1 MGPNAVKMMHRPVA
15 MADVEGV
22 RRGNGALQ
30 IAMGGFHRLR
40 QRLAPRQTG
49 GNGGRERAA
58 GAMGVRRLLAGRGK
72 AQGVG
77 LGNQQ
82 IDTGLALAMAALHQH
97 RAGAERQQRAALRE
111 QLSGVPL
118 VNGVRGRGLM
128 VGVQLDRDC
137 GELVGRA
144 REAGLLINVTAGS
157 VVRLLPPLVINDDEL
172 RFLVDTL
179 AQVIRD
185 FARDQENP

>member
-1 MGPNAVKMMHRPVA
+1 MRFEDRPVSA
-15 MADVEGV
+15 EGPDRYIEEHTQLV
-22 RRGNGALQ
+22 GLLKKPFSVALSNNLQ
-30 IAMGGFHRLR
+30 HREVLRLR
-40 QRLAPRQTG
+40 DRLA
-49 GNGGRERAA
+49 
-58 GAMGVRRLLAGRGK
+58 
-72 AQGVG
+72 
-77 LGNQQ
+77 
-82 IDTGLALAMAALHQH
+82 D
-97 RAGAERQQRAALRE
+97 
-111 QLSGVPL
+111 VPL
-118 VNGVRGRGLM
+118 VTGVRGRGLM
-128 VGVQLDRDC
+128 IGVQLDRDC

>member
-1 MGPNAVKMMHRPVA
+1 L
-15 MADVEGV
+15 
-22 RRGNGALQ
+22 GNGFPIGACLVSGAASALF
-30 IAMGGFHRLR
+30 GPGSHGSTF
-40 QRLAPRQTG
+40 G
-49 GNGGRERAA
+49 GNP
-58 GAMGVRRLLAGRGK
+58 
-72 AQGVG
+72 
-77 LGNQQ
+77 LGCA
-82 IDTGLALAMAALHQH
+82 TALTVVETLSDQVIPAVDAKGETL
-97 RAGAERQQRAALRE
+97 RAALRDR
-111 QLSGVPL
+111 LADVPL
-118 VNGVRGRGLM
+118 VTGVRGRGLM
-128 VGVQLDRDC
+128 IGVQLDRDC

>member
-1 MGPNAVKMMHRPVA
+1 M
-15 MADVEGV
+15 VETLRDEV
-22 RRGNGALQ
+22 IPTVGAKGETL
-30 IAMGGFHRLR
+30 
-40 QRLAPRQTG
+40 
-49 GNGGRERAA
+49 
-58 GAMGVRRLLAGRGK
+58 
-72 AQGVG
+72 
-77 LGNQQ
+77 
-82 IDTGLALAMAALHQH
+82 
-97 RAGAERQQRAALRE
+97 RAALRE
-111 QLSGVPL
+111 RLADVPL
-118 VNGVRGRGLM
+118 VTGVRGRGLM

-185 FARDQENP
+185 FARDQEKP